1 MSGTGTSTGQPRP
14 RLPVIN
20 PEALQ
25 AALEQVPEGREAAV
39 RDLAAR
45 IDIADPGSILRFGQ
59 EAQNR
64 ATLAADAML
73 EGARNR
79 EAGEAGV
86 TLSSLLGTLRGFDM
100 RGLAEKP
107 GFFAR
112 IFNKAGAE
120 TAKVVQRYETI
131 KGQVEEVGDRLDG
144 HRTKLL
150 EDVEKLERLYRATL
164 DWFHA
169 LGDHIAAGETVLVRV
184 DQEAVPAMAREVEG
198 GDSVAAQRLRDL
210 RSARDE
216 LERRVHDLR
225 LTRQVAM
232 QALPSIRL
240 IQENDKALA
249 AKIQSVIANTVPLWR
264 QQLAQALAIQ
274 TMREAGRTLKEATD
288 LTNDLLVGNA
298 ERLRQGNLE
307 ARTQLERG
315 VFDIEAVKRANAS
328 LVATIEDSLRIA
340 KEAQAQRASATKEL
354 EKAEG
359 EIRRALLAAK
369 ASGGTGQGCPRRL
382 MRAGARPAV
391 SAADRSIARIRCGR
405 QRRRRMHAREAR
417 RRSGSC
423 RRSSP

>member
-1 MSGTGTSTGQPRP
+1 MSGTGTKTGT

-25 AALEQVPEGREAAV
+25 AALEEVPEGREAAV

-45 IDIADPGSILRFGQ
+45 INIADPGSILRFGQ

-86 TLSSLLGTLRGFDM
+86 TLSTLLGTLRGFDM

-131 KGQVEEVGDRLDG
+131 KGQVEEVGDRLDS

-169 LGDHIAAGETVLVRV
+169 LGDHIAAGETVLTRV

-340 KEAQAQRASATKEL
+340 QDAQAQRASATKEL

-369 ASGGTGQGCPRRL
+369 ASGGPGQGA
-382 MRAGARPAV
+382 RAG
-391 SAADRSIARIRCGR
+391 
-405 QRRRRMHAREAR
+405 
-417 RRSGSC
+417 
-423 RRSSP
+423 